1 MLILTRRVGEGF
13 KIGDHVRVVLLEIDR
28 GKARLGI
35 DAPRDIPVFRDE
47 LLTTDPVTGLTCLPN
62 SSSTESV

>member
-1 MLILTRRVGEGF
+1 MLIITRRVGEGF
-13 KIGDHVRVVLLEIDR
+13 RIGEHTRVVLIEIDR

-47 LLTTDPVTGLTCLPN
+47 LLTIDPATGLPCLPN
-62 SSSTESV
+62 SNSTGSV